1 MNSNSKS
8 LRSKFIE
15 CLRAIFIIAQI
26 VAFTAIGG
34 MLLKEAN
41 LRFRTNE
48 VSSVQ
53 QGIVSEKN
61 HTKGYT
67 YYQTSYVN
75 KVPITTP
82 YRFPAFYKIT
92 VTIEESGTKTEKTIY
107 VSKEEYDSYEVGD
120 TYKFK

>member
-1 MNSNSKS
+1 MNSNSRS

-48 VSSVQ
+48 VRSVQ

-75 KVPITTP
+75 KVPITMP

-92 VTIEESGTKTEKTIY
+92 VTIEENDTKTEKTIY
-107 VSKEEYDSYEVGD
+107 VSKEEYDSYKIGD
-120 TYKFK
+120 TYTFK